1 MAKKQ
6 IKSKTIEETL
16 WESANKLRGS
26 VEPSQYKHVVLS
38 LTFLK
43 YAYDRFME
51 RRNEF
56 LAEGKEAFADNSVF
70 YNAKN
75 VFYLEPESRWDYLI
89 ANAKQNDIAIKID
102 KALAKVEQSNATLKG
117 ALPNNY
123 YAALSLDRTKL
134 AALLDEINKLDTL
147 KDPENDLIGRVYE
160 YFLGKFAI
168 AEGKGKGEYY
178 TPKSIVNLIAEM
190 IEPYR
195 GKIYDPCCGSGGMFV
210 QSMKFIEAHHG
221 NKRDISV
228 YGQEYTNTTYKL
240 AKMNLAI
247 RGIACNLGEMA
258 ADTFHNDQH
267 KDLKADFIMA
277 NPPFNRKVG
286 GQITSWWT
294 ILDGWGMIHL
304 QQAMPTMGG
313 Y

>member
-1 MAKKQ
+1 M
-6 IKSKTIEETL
+6 
-16 WESANKLRGS
+16 
-26 VEPSQYKHVVLS
+26 
-38 LTFLK
+38 
-43 YAYDRFME
+43 
-51 RRNEF
+51 
-56 LAEGKEAFADNSVF
+56 
-70 YNAKN
+70 
-75 VFYLEPESRWDYLI
+75 
-89 ANAKQNDIAIKID
+89 
-102 KALAKVEQSNATLKG
+102 
-117 ALPNNY
+117 
-123 YAALSLDRTKL
+123 
-134 AALLDEINKLDTL
+134 
-147 KDPENDLIGRVYE
+147 GRVYE

-178 TPKSIVNLIAEM
+178 TPKTIVNLIAEM

-277 NPPFNRKVG
+277 NPPFNQKDWRADNEWMIPVG
-286 GQITSWWT
+286 WVMTR
-294 ILDGWGMIHL
+294 HPPV
-304 QQAMPTMGG
+304 MPIMVGF
-313 Y
+313 